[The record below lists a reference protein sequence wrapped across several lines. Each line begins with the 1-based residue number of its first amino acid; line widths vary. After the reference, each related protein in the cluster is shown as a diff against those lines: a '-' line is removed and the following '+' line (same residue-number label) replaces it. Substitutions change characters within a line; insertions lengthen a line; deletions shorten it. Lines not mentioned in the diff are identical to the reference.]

1 MNFVELAG
9 PGCFVATWSRVVLP
23 IQEQLVAL
31 QLPFYATARQA
42 VWSELVWH
50 NRNIVDSSLCDREIA
65 TYVNALG
72 TVARAARA

>member
-23 IQEQLVAL
+23 IREQL
-31 QLPFYATARQA
+31 FYATARQA

-50 NRNIVDSSLCDREIA
+50 NRNIVYSSLCDREIA